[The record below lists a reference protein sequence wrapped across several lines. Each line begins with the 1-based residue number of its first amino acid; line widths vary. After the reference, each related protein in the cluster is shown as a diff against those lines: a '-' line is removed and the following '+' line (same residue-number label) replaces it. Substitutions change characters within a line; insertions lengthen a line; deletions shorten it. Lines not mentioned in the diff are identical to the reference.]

1 MDASAYCESLF
12 EYRRTITHAVSVG
25 ELVIGGGAPV
35 RVQSM
40 TTTNTNDT
48 EASVEQ
54 CVRIIQAGGQLVRL
68 TTQGRPEAENLKNIW
83 HALRMRGY
91 VAPLVA
97 DVHFNPAAAEIAA
110 GLVEKVR
117 INPGNF
123 MGGAKKFDASAD
135 NISDEEWMSRIVEKL
150 RPLVDICKKHATAIR
165 IGVNHGSLSDRIM
178 AKYGDTPQGMVASCI
193 EFVEALEQLNF
204 TDIVISIKASNTR
217 IMVQTVRL
225 LAATMRSRGRIY
237 PLHLGVTEAGSD
249 TEGRIKSAAGI
260 GALLIDGLGDTIRVS
275 LTESPE
281 AEVPVAQYLTDYI
294 AAKAGHAKINAVPFG
309 SYSPYEY
316 RKRQSREVLGIG
328 GNKIP
333 IIIADATGRKKAE
346 RCGAEWLYTN
356 DSVND
361 DGMFLSDQPELYTT
375 HPNCYPLL
383 APQMLAQVTDRP
395 VFLRLTLETFTPAVI
410 DELRRRTNV
419 VIVAQ
424 AATQNPTA
432 EIRALILSLDAYGI
446 NAPIVPWL
454 RYDQQNIEHFQ
465 LSSSADAGI
474 LFIDGLA
481 DGLMLSNFNAAQET
495 VNRTALEILQAT
507 RVRFTKAEFIS
518 CPGCGR
524 TLYDIQSTVK
534 LIKSRF
540 GHLSGLKIGIMG
552 CIVNGIGEMADADYG
567 YVGAGVG
574 KISLYRGKSLIKSA
588 LPQSEAL
595 DELTR
600 IIRDDGLWKEPE
612 EAKTTT

>member
-1 MDASAYCESLF
+1 MDASAFCESLF
-12 EYRRTITHAVSVG
+12 EYRRTLTHAVSVG

-54 CVRIIQAGGQLVRL
+54 CIRIIQAGGQLVRL

-83 HALRMRGY
+83 HSLRSRGY

-97 DVHFNPAAAEIAA
+97 DVHFNPSAAEIAA
-110 GLVEKVR
+110 GIVEKVR

-123 MGGAKKFDASAD
+123 LGGAKKFDASAD
-135 NISDEEWMSRIVEKL
+135 NISDEEWMSRIIEKL
-150 RPLVDICKKHATAIR
+150 RPLIDICKKHATAIR

-193 EFVEALEQLNF
+193 EFIDACERLNF
-204 TDIVISIKASNTR
+204 TDLVISIKASNTR

-225 LAATMRSRGRIY
+225 MAATMRSRGRVY

-294 AAKAGHAKINAVPFG
+294 AAKAGHSEIKAVPFG

-316 RKRQSREVLGIG
+316 RKRQSREVVGIG

-333 IIIADATGRKKAE
+333 VIIADATGRKIAE
-346 RCGAEWLYTN
+346 RCNAEWLYTN
-356 DSVND
+356 DAVTDSD
-361 DGMFLSDQPELYTT
+361 MFISDQSELYRENA
-375 HPNCYPLL
+375 NCYPLI
-383 APQMLAQVTDRP
+383 APQMLSQKFDKP
-395 VFLRLTLETFTPAVI
+395 VFLRLTLETLTPNII
-410 DELRRRTNV
+410 DELRRRTDV
-419 VIVAQ
+419 VIIAQ
-424 AATQNPTA
+424 ASTKNPTG
-432 EIRALILSLDAYGI
+432 EIRALVLSLDAYGI

-454 RYDQQNIEHFQ
+454 RYDQKNIEHFQ
-465 LSSSADAGI
+465 LSAAADSGM
-474 LFIDGLA
+474 LFIDGLV
-481 DGLMLSNFNAAQET
+481 DGLMLSNFNAAQQT
-495 VNRTALEILQAT
+495 VNQTALEILQAT
-507 RVRFTKAEFIS
+507 RVRFSKAEFIS

-534 LIKSRF
+534 MIKSQF

-574 KISLYRGKSLIKSA
+574 KISLYRGKSLIKNA

-595 DELTR
+595 DQLVQ
-600 IIRDDGLWKEPE
+600 IIREDGLWKEPID
-612 EAKTTT
+612 AVNNT